1 MTLLLILGM
10 GIITFLFR
18 FTPLLIRKKSEPRQK
33 ESRLLDNLPLAVLS
47 ALIIPGIF
55 QVDAETP
62 RVGFVA
68 GIVAVVMLLVKK
80 VPLYGV
86 IVISVLAAVIVK
98 LIYLF

>member
-10 GIITFLFR
+10 GFITFLFR
-18 FTPLLIRKKSEPRQK
+18 FTPLLLTKKSEVRQK
-33 ESRLLDNLPLAVLS
+33 GSGFLDNLPLAVLS

-62 RVGFVA
+62 MVGFAA
-68 GIVAVVMLLVKK
+68 GIVAVLLILVKK
-80 VPLYGV
+80 APLFGV
-86 IVISVLAAVIVK
+86 IIVSVLGALCVK